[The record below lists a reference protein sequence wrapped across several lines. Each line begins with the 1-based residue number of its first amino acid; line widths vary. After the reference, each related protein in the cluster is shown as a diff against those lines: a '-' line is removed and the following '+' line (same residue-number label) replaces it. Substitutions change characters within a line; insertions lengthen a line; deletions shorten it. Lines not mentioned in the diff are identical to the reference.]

1 MTWELADL
9 SDNRVT
15 GGDNHADLL
24 NLIRELRDL
33 DAQTA
38 EARYQVIFTDDA
50 GRFDRYRLH
59 EVLA

>member
-1 MTWELADL
+1 VTWELADL

-15 GGDNHADLL
+15 GGESHADLL

-38 EARYQVIFTDDA
+38 EARYQVIFTDDT
-50 GRFDRYRLH
+50 GRFARYRLH